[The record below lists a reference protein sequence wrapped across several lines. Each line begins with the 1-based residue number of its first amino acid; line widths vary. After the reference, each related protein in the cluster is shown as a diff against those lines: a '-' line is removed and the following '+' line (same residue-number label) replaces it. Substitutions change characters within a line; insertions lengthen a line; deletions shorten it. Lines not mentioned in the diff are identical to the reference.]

1 MTGAQLSEACFIGDS
16 AAAQS
21 IRSEVEMAARW
32 DMRVLITGET
42 GAGKDVVARLIHQTS
57 PRRPWPMAS
66 LNCAGLSDS
75 LIASELFGHERG
87 SFTDAHRDRAGV
99 FETASKG
106 TVFLDEVGEM
116 SPRMQGSLLRFLE
129 TGEIQRVGSD
139 RPTRTVDVRVIAA
152 TNRDLLADVESGRFR
167 EDLYYR
173 LNVLRIHVPPLRE
186 RRDDI
191 PLLVCHYVDRYTA
204 HHRLPSRPITRAA
217 LDRLTACDWP
227 GNVRQLKNVVERTV
241 LRCKGT
247 TIDIDDLPTDVKGVP
262 AASLPAAPM
271 PAGETPSAISAEQ
284 ELLSRMIDAGESFWS
299 AVFEPFDRRDLTRAE
314 LRAVVSRGLELTSGS
329 YRQVVRL
336 FNMPDA
342 DYKRFLRTL
351 RAHGCHFPPQTFR
364 NPPHTFHRPHAA

>member
-1 MTGAQLSEACFIGDS
+1 MTAALVSEACFIGVS
-16 AAAQS
+16 AAAQA

-42 GAGKDVVARLIHQTS
+42 GAGKDVVARLIHRTS
-57 PRRPWPMAS
+57 ARRTGPMAS

-75 LIASELFGHERG
+75 LIASELFGHTRG
-87 SFTDAHRDRAGV
+87 SFTDAHRDRVGV
-99 FETASKG
+99 LESASKG

-129 TGEIQRVGSD
+129 TGEIQRVGDD
-139 RPTRTVDVRVIAA
+139 RPARTVDVRVIAA
-152 TNRDLLADVESGRFR
+152 TNRDLLADVEAGRFR

-191 PLLVCHYVDRYTA
+191 PLLVAHYLERYA
-204 HHRLPSRPITRAA
+204 QQYRIPSRKITPAA
-217 LDRLTACDWP
+217 LDRLAACDWP
-227 GNVRQLKNVVERTV
+227 GNVRQLKNVVERTL
-241 LRCKGT
+241 LRCQGA
-247 TIDIDDLPTDVKGVP
+247 TIDIGDVP
-262 AASLPAAPM
+262 ADVIRLSVATGPAAPM
-271 PAGETPSAISAEQ
+271 PAGKASSTIPAEQ
-284 ELLSRMIDAGESFWS
+284 QLVSRMIDSGESFWS

-314 LRAVVSRGLELTSGS
+314 LRAVVSRGLELTCGN

-336 FNMPDA
+336 FNMPDG

-351 RAHGCHFPPQTFR
+351 RAYDCHFPPQTFR
-364 NPPHTFHRPHAA
+364 RPHAA